1 MKKTIIFEGKVTLA
15 DKLVDFR
22 IYKNEEE
29 EEGKNI
35 LIYYSFET
43 NPEMRDKG
51 QMGFH
56 RGQTLRAKTLEDLL
70 FQFSTTYQKQFT
82 KIVEARIN
90 PNF

>member
-1 MKKTIIFEGKVTLA
+1 MKKTIIFEGKV
-15 DKLVDFR
+15 LVDFR
-22 IYKNEEE
+22 IYKNEE

-43 NPEMRDKG
+43 NPEMRDKE